1 MEKTWRWFGKKDKIT
16 LDMLRQIGVEGI
28 VTALHDVPNGEIWT
42 EEAINDLK
50 TYIESYGLRW
60 SVVESLPVC
69 EAIKYAGPEREQLI
83 ENYKISLA
91 NLGKCGVKT
100 VCYNFMPVI
109 DWIRTDLQHPWADEA
124 IKYAGPEREQL
135 IENYKISLANLGK
148 CGVKTVCYNFMPVI
162 DWIRTDL
169 QHPWADGT
177 SSLYFDRVRF
187 AYFDLRILQR
197 EGAEK
202 DYSAEELAK
211 VTELDKTITEA
222 EKDSLVDAIIVK
234 TQGFVNGNIKEG
246 DKNPVNIFRNLL
258 ALYKGIDRDALREN
272 MRYFLAAIMPVCEEY
287 GVNMCVHPDDP
298 PFQVL
303 GLPRIVTNEED
314 IAWFLNAVDNPHN
327 GLTFCAGSL
336 SAGEHN
342 DTRELA
348 RKFASRTHFVH
359 LRSTAAMPGG
369 NFIESSH
376 LTGRGHLIDLIR
388 IFEKE
393 NPNLPMRVDH
403 GRMMLGDEDKGYN
416 PGYSFHGRMLALAQV
431 EGMMAV
437 VQDEMKQKETQA

>member
-1 MEKTWRWFGKKDKIT
+1 MMEKTWRWFGKKDKIT
-16 LDMLRQIGVEGI
+16 LPMLRQIGVEGI

-42 EEAINDLK
+42 VEAINDLK
-50 TYIESYGLRW
+50 SYIESYGLCW

-69 EAIKYAGPEREQLI
+69 EAIKYAGAEREQLI
-83 ENYKISLA
+83 ENYKVSLA
-91 NLGKCGVKT
+91 NLGKCGIKT

-109 DWIRTDLQHPWADEA
+109 DWIRTDLQHPW
-124 IKYAGPEREQL
+124 P
-135 IENYKISLANLGK
+135 
-148 CGVKTVCYNFMPVI
+148 
-162 DWIRTDL
+162 
-169 QHPWADGT
+169 DGT
-177 SSLYFDRVRF
+177 SSLYYDRIRF
-187 AYFDLRILQR
+187 AYFDIRILER

-202 DYSAEELAK
+202 DYTEEELQK
-211 VTELDKTITEA
+211 VAELDKVITEA
-222 EKDSLVDAIIVK
+222 EKDALIDTIIVK

-246 DKNPVNIFRNLL
+246 DKNPVSIFKRLL
-258 ALYKGIDRDALREN
+258 ALYKDINRDALREN
-272 MRYFLAAIMPVCEEY
+272 MRYFLSAIMPVCEEY

-303 GLPRIVTNEED
+303 GLPRIVTNEND
-314 IAWFLNAVDNPHN
+314 IEWFLNAVDNPHN

-348 RKFASRTHFVH
+348 KKFAKRTHFVH
-359 LRSTAAMPGG
+359 LRSTAAMQGG

-376 LTGRGHLIDLIR
+376 LTGRGHLVDLIR
-388 IFEKE
+388 IFENE
-393 NPNLPMRVDH
+393 NPGLPMRVDH

-437 VQDEMKQKETQA
+437 VDDEKKRQIIL

>member
-1 MEKTWRWFGKKDKIT
+1 
-16 LDMLRQIGVEGI
+16 MLRQIGVEGI

-42 EEAINDLK
+42 VEAINDLK
-50 TYIESYGLRW
+50 QYIESYGMRW

-69 EAIKYAGPEREQLI
+69 EAIKYAGPERDQLI
-83 ENYKISLA
+83 ENYKVSLA
-91 NLGKCGVKT
+91 NLGKCSVKT

-109 DWIRTDLQHPWADEA
+109 DWVRTDLQHPW
-124 IKYAGPEREQL
+124 P
-135 IENYKISLANLGK
+135 
-148 CGVKTVCYNFMPVI
+148 
-162 DWIRTDL
+162 
-169 QHPWADGT
+169 DGS
-177 SSLYFDRVRF
+177 SSLYYDRVRF
-187 AYFDLRILQR
+187 AYFDTRILQR

-202 DYSAEELAK
+202 DYTEEELRK
-211 VTELDKTITEA
+211 VAELDKVITEA
-222 EKDSLVDAIIVK
+222 EKDELVDAIIVK
-234 TQGFVNGNIKEG
+234 TQGFVNGNIREG
-246 DKNPVNIFRNLL
+246 DKNPVAIFKRLL
-258 ALYKGIDRDALREN
+258 SLYDGIDRDALREN
-272 MRYFLAAIMPVCEEY
+272 MRYFLSAIMPVCEEY

-298 PFQVL
+298 PFQIL

-314 IAWFLNAVDNPHN
+314 IDWFLRAVDNPHN

-348 RKFASRTHFVH
+348 KKFAKRTHFVH

-376 LTGRGHLIDLIR
+376 LSGRGHLIDLIR
-388 IFEKE
+388 IFEQE
-393 NPNLPMRVDH
+393 NPGLPMRVDH

-416 PGYSFHGRMLALAQV
+416 AGYSFHGRMFALAQV

-437 VQDEMKQKETQA
+437 VEDELKRGVTL

>member
-1 MEKTWRWFGKKDKIT
+1 MMEKTWRWFGKKDKIT
-16 LDMLRQIGVEGI
+16 LPMLRQIGVEGI

-42 EEAINDLK
+42 VKAINDLK
-50 TYIESYGLRW
+50 SYIESYGLRW

-69 EAIKYAGPEREQLI
+69 EAIKYAGAEREQLI
-83 ENYKISLA
+83 ENYKVSLA
-91 NLGKCGVKT
+91 NLGKCGIKT

-109 DWIRTDLQHPWADEA
+109 DWIRTDLQHPW
-124 IKYAGPEREQL
+124 P
-135 IENYKISLANLGK
+135 
-148 CGVKTVCYNFMPVI
+148 
-162 DWIRTDL
+162 
-169 QHPWADGT
+169 DGT
-177 SSLYFDRVRF
+177 SSLYYDRVRF
-187 AYFDLRILQR
+187 AYFDIRILER

-202 DYSAEELAK
+202 DYTEEELRK
-211 VTELDKTITEA
+211 VAELDKVITEE
-222 EKDSLVDAIIVK
+222 EKDALIDTIIVK

-246 DKNPVNIFRNLL
+246 DKNPVAIFKRLL
-258 ALYKGIDRDALREN
+258 ALYKDIDRDTLREN
-272 MRYFLAAIMPVCEEY
+272 MRYFLSAIMPVCEEY

-303 GLPRIVTNEED
+303 GLPRIVTNEND
-314 IAWFLNAVDNPHN
+314 IEWFLNAVDNPHN

-348 RKFASRTHFVH
+348 KKFAKRTHFVH
-359 LRSTAAMPGG
+359 LRSTAAMQGG

-376 LTGRGHLIDLIR
+376 LTGKGHLIDLIR
-388 IFEKE
+388 IFENE
-393 NPNLPMRVDH
+393 NPGLPMRVDH

-437 VQDEMKQKETQA
+437 VDDEKERQMRF

>member
-1 MEKTWRWFGKKDKIT
+1 MMEKTWRWFGKKDKIT
-16 LDMLRQIGVEGI
+16 LPMLRQIGVKGI

-42 EEAINDLK
+42 MEAINDLK
-50 TYIESYGLRW
+50 SYIESYGLRW

-69 EAIKYAGPEREQLI
+69 EAIKYAGAEREQLI
-83 ENYKISLA
+83 ENYKVSLA
-91 NLGKCGVKT
+91 NLGKCGIKT

-109 DWIRTDLQHPWADEA
+109 DWIRTDLQHPW
-124 IKYAGPEREQL
+124 P
-135 IENYKISLANLGK
+135 
-148 CGVKTVCYNFMPVI
+148 
-162 DWIRTDL
+162 
-169 QHPWADGT
+169 DGT
-177 SSLYFDRVRF
+177 SSLYYDRIRF
-187 AYFDLRILQR
+187 AYFDIRILER

-202 DYSAEELAK
+202 DYTEEELQK
-211 VTELDKTITEA
+211 VAELDKVITEA
-222 EKDSLVDAIIVK
+222 EKDALIDTIIVK

-246 DKNPVNIFRNLL
+246 DKNPVSIFKRLL
-258 ALYKGIDRDALREN
+258 ALYKDIDRDALREN
-272 MRYFLAAIMPVCEEY
+272 MRYFLSAIMPVCEEY

-303 GLPRIVTNEED
+303 GLPRIVTNEND
-314 IAWFLNAVDNPHN
+314 IEWFLNAVDNPHN

-336 SAGEHN
+336 SADEHN

-348 RKFASRTHFVH
+348 KKFAKRTHFVH
-359 LRSTAAMPGG
+359 LRSTAAMQGG

-388 IFEKE
+388 IFENE
-393 NPNLPMRVDH
+393 NPGLPMRVDH

-437 VQDEMKQKETQA
+437 VDDEKRRQIIL

>member
-1 MEKTWRWFGKKDKIT
+1 MMEKTWRWFGKKDKIT
-16 LDMLRQIGVEGI
+16 LPMLRQIGVEGI

-42 EEAINDLK
+42 VEAINDLK
-50 TYIESYGLRW
+50 SYIESYGLRW

-69 EAIKYAGPEREQLI
+69 EAIKYAGAEREQLI

-91 NLGKCGVKT
+91 NLGKCGIKT

-109 DWIRTDLQHPWADEA
+109 DWIRTDLEHPW
-124 IKYAGPEREQL
+124 P
-135 IENYKISLANLGK
+135 
-148 CGVKTVCYNFMPVI
+148 
-162 DWIRTDL
+162 
-169 QHPWADGT
+169 DGT
-177 SSLYFDRVRF
+177 SSLYYDHIRF
-187 AYFDLRILQR
+187 AYFDIRILER

-202 DYSAEELAK
+202 DYTEEELQK
-211 VTELDKTITEA
+211 VAELDKVITEA
-222 EKDSLVDAIIVK
+222 EKDALIDTIIVK

-246 DKNPVNIFRNLL
+246 DKNPVSIFKRLL
-258 ALYKGIDRDALREN
+258 ALYKDINRDALREN
-272 MRYFLAAIMPVCEEY
+272 MRYFLSAIMPVCEEY

-303 GLPRIVTNEED
+303 GLPRIVTNEND
-314 IAWFLNAVDNPHN
+314 IEWFLNAVDNPHN

-348 RKFASRTHFVH
+348 KKFAKRTHFVH
-359 LRSTAAMPGG
+359 LRSTAAMQGG

-388 IFEKE
+388 IFENE
-393 NPNLPMRVDH
+393 NPGLPMRVDH

-437 VQDEMKQKETQA
+437 VDDEKERIG